1 MMNSVKECEYSTSE
15 YSKRILKGTLGYPHR
30 KRFEDLLKICAEYKN
45 MRVLDIGCH
54 DFFFE
59 KEIINYQKMLVGC
72 DLDWESGL
80 YCANDNIKKYMW
92 DNVYVIA
99 SMGECLPLKD
109 DSFDLILCFETL
121 EHADDEYK
129 MLKEIDRVSA
139 KNATLIISAPT
150 EFGIILLF
158 KQVFRYIAHHDYYFD
173 IKQNRYS
180 FKELLHAGVFC
191 NLERVSRIKYCHKG
205 YDYRNTV
212 EMLSSRFELIQKI
225 NTPFEWMLDRLS
237 YGTILI
243 FQKID

>member
-1 MMNSVKECEYSTSE
+1 MMNSVKEREYSTSD

-30 KRFEDLLKICAEYKN
+30 KRFEDLLKVCDEYKN
-45 MRVLDIGCH
+45 MRVLDIGCQ
-54 DFFFE
+54 DLLFD

-80 YCANDNIKKYMW
+80 YYANNNIKKCGW

-121 EHADDEYK
+121 EHADDEHK
-129 MLKEIDRVSA
+129 ILKEIDRVSTE
-139 KNATLIISAPT
+139 NATLAISAPI
-150 EFGIILLF
+150 EFGIILLL
-158 KQVFRYIAHHDYYFD
+158 KQFFRYIAHHDSYFGK
-173 IKQNRYS
+173 KQNRYS

-191 NLERVSRIKYCHKG
+191 NLERVSRIKHSHKG

-212 EMLSSRFELIQKI
+212 KMLSSRFELIQKI
-225 NTPFEWMLDRLS
+225 NTPFGWVPDRLS
-237 YGTILI
+237 YGTIPI